1 MYIYITIYI
10 MEGFTSLV
18 IDSLQYHHH
27 SSDVTLQ
34 VSGFPDLSG
43 LRLRDFGWSRPAQNH
58 PTFLSPNGHG
68 AMVQLLAA
76 VG

>member
-1 MYIYITIYI
+1 
-10 MEGFTSLV
+10 MEGFTSLA

-34 VSGFPDLSG
+34 GFRFPDLSG

-68 AMVQLLAA
+68 AMVQLLAT